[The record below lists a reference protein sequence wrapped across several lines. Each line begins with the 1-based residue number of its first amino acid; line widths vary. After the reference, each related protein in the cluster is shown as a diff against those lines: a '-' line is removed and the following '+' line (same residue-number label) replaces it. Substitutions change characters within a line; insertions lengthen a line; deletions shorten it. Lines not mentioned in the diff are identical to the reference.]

1 MLIEQIRADLFSMQ
15 DSAYRDFQCRLMPT
29 VPRERVI
36 GVRIPQLRAYARRI
50 ENADEFMAQLPHVYY
65 EENNLHGFLI
75 EKLDDFGAAVTALDR
90 FLPFVDNWAT
100 CDMMRPAVLGTNP
113 TALRGEAY
121 RWMQDNHPYTV
132 RYGIEMLMLH
142 CLGADFS
149 PEDPAVIAA
158 LPCDHY
164 YVSMMV
170 AWYFATA
177 LTLRYA
183 DVLPYLTEQHLDR
196 LTHNRTIAKARESK
210 LIPARH
216 KAELYALR
224 IKK

>member
-1 MLIEQIRADLFSMQ
+1 MQIEQIRVDLFAMQ
-15 DSAYRDFQCRLMPT
+15 DPVYRDFQCRLMPT
-29 VPRERVI
+29 VPRNRVI
-36 GVRIPQLRAYARRI
+36 GVRTPQLRAYARRI
-50 ENADEFMAQLPHVYY
+50 ENADAFMAQLPHFYY
-65 EENNLHGFLI
+65 EENNLHAFLI
-75 EKLDDFGAAVTALDR
+75 EKLGDWQAAVTALNQ

-100 CDMMRPAVLGTNP
+100 CDMMRPPVLGTNS
-113 TALRGEAY
+113 TALRAQAY
-121 RWMQDNHPYTV
+121 RWMQADHPYTV

-142 CLGADFS
+142 CLGEAFS
-149 PEDPAVIAA
+149 PKDPAVIAV

-183 DVLPYLTEQHLDR
+183 DVLPYLTEQRLDP

-210 LIPARH
+210 LIPALH